1 MKNYIV
7 LTEENY
13 FKALELGLIPMD
25 WIQKQATLGS
35 DLLKRVDKVITY
47 DGTILDFRSKYN
59 AINDGYIEVK
69 TIQELNKL
77 NYKKWID
84 PYDSE
89 KYILEKDE
97 YIEAC
102 GGDGTLI
109 RAIHMHAEKN
119 KPFFGVAAGT
129 LNFLMNNEKEILDSA
144 VIKKLQLLN
153 IEVDYLN
160 DNILVTE
167 TIQAF
172 NDVVIG
178 EFNAWINFKSSHSES
193 ILGDFKGAGIIIST
207 AQGSTGA
214 NKNNN
219 GTILSLGNKLLSI
232 TGIMTNRR
240 IDHCIENT
248 GLVIECESRGD
259 IKIAIDGSYRVINN
273 VQKVKITRGLDV
285 QVIFNDYE
293 EFKTKRQN

>member
-1 MKNYIV
+1 
-7 LTEENY
+7 
-13 FKALELGLIPMD
+13 MD